1 MHRHVSYLK
10 MLLKYI
16 KNFFRKDKMAAE
28 QNTGAPRAH
37 KLEIQVYEADWEKA
51 DSNNGQPIWKP
62 VRGDPQLD
70 GGRPTIIEVMD
81 KKEFAELQQQYKMC
95 DQRFKVIREIDPFPW
110 DGQQKSEPAKPAAEQ
125 AKQEVVQ
132 PVKTAESANVDRVA
146 PTPRPPIVAAAP
158 KKVKIVTIGD
168 VEVKYDGDKVYQKQ
182 WIKLSVNEAANFRV
196 VNDSNNKI
204 FSLAGKHIEAKK
216 WVQVEETAEN
226 DDDAVES
233 ILKG

>member
-1 MHRHVSYLK
+1 

-70 GGRPTIIEVMD
+70 GGRPTIVEVMD
-81 KKEFAELQQQYKMC
+81 KKELAELQQQYKMC
-95 DQRFKVIREIDPFPW
+95 DQRFKVIREIDPFSW
-110 DGQQKSEPAKPAAEQ
+110 DGQQKPEPAKPAAQ
-125 AKQEVVQ
+125 QTQQTQLAKRE
-132 PVKTAESANVDRVA
+132 TAKSANTTELANVNSVS
-146 PTPRPPIVAAAP
+146 PTPRPPIAVATP
-158 KKVKIVTIGD
+158 KKIKIVTIGD

-182 WIKLSVNEAANFRV
+182 WIKLTASEAANFRV

-204 FSLAGKHIEAKK
+204 FSLTGKHIEAKK

-226 DDDAVES
+226 DDCAVES

>member
-1 MHRHVSYLK
+1 

-81 KKEFAELQQQYKMC
+81 KKELAELQQQYKMC

-110 DGQQKSEPAKPAAEQ
+110 DGQQKPEPAQPAAEPV
-125 AKQEVVQ
+125 KQETVQ
-132 PVKTAESANVDRVA
+132 PVKAAEPVNADHVA
-146 PTPRPPIVAAAP
+146 PTPRPLIVPNVP

-168 VEVKYDGDKVYQKQ
+168 VEVKYDGDRVYQKQ
-182 WIKLSVNEAANFRV
+182 WIKLTASEAANFRI
-196 VNDSNNKI
+196 VNDLNNKI

-216 WVQVEETAEN
+216 WVQVEETTES
-226 DDDAVES
+226 DDGAVES